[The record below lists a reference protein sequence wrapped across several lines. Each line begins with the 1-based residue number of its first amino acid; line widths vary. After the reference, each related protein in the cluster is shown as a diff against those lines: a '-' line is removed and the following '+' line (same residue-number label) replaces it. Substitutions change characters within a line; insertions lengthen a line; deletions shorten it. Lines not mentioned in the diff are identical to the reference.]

1 MLSLT
6 GGREIIPSLKELNII
21 PLSISYEW
29 EPCDGMKA
37 RELYIS
43 EEQEYIKGENED
55 LKSIIGGVVSQKG
68 RIHLHFG
75 ESLNTTIEQV
85 NTNQRNNE
93 MLHEIAVNID
103 KQIHSEYKLWPS
115 NYLAYDLLNDTS
127 QFINEYNEQVLET
140 FNTRLLHAIEIT
152 GKNPDKVKQMFLK
165 LYANPVV
172 NKLKAQT
179 SKKIIQ
185 PSS

>member
-1 MLSLT
+1 
-6 GGREIIPSLKELNII
+6 
-21 PLSISYEW
+21 
-29 EPCDGMKA
+29 
-37 RELYIS
+37 
-43 EEQEYIKGENED
+43 
-55 LKSIIGGVVSQKG
+55 
-68 RIHLHFG
+68 
-75 ESLNTTIEQV
+75 
-85 NTNQRNNE
+85 

-140 FNTRLLHAIEIT
+140 FNTRLLHAIEMT